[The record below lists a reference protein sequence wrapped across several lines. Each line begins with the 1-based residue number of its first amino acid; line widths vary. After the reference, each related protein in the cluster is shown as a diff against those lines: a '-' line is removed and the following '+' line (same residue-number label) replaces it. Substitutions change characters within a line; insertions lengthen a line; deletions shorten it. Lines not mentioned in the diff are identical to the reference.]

1 MTRNAEIPVTRRNLI
16 KSASVLGAPILTSL
30 HGAPLNAATRKPSTV
45 RDRLWLWSH
54 VAGSYDG
61 EYNLPGH
68 SRITPVEAAYYLSIP
83 NVFMIQ
89 LNGQPPIDSLEQFAV
104 PFQSLNEISWSIVD
118 PQDHTPEEERR
129 AVLDFAF
136 KMPNIT
142 GVVMDDF
149 FVHRKSFK
157 EGQVAALSI
166 DELKELRKKLQQG
179 SKRLDLSVVLY
190 EHQIGDSKF
199 ETYVPYL
206 ELADIVQVWI
216 WTGKDVPEIPA
227 TLDAFEKQLPHK
239 RKVLGV
245 FMWDFGGQK
254 PQPISVMEQQ
264 CEMGLKFLK
273 QKRIEGMVFC
283 GSWLCDRGLETVGW
297 TREWI
302 HKVGNQKV

>member
-1 MTRNAEIPVTRRNLI
+1 MRKAESSVTRRTI
-16 KSASVLGAPILTSL
+16 IQTASVLGAPIFGSPIV
-30 HGAPLNAATRKPSTV
+30 APLQGGPAKPSTV

-61 EYNLPGH
+61 QYNLPGH
-68 SRITPVEAAYYLSIP
+68 SRITPVEAAFYLSIP

-89 LNGQPPIDSLEQFAV
+89 LNGQPPIESLEQFAV
-104 PFQSLNEISWSIVD
+104 PFQSLKQVSWSIVD

-136 KMPNIT
+136 KTPNIT

-157 EGQVAALSI
+157 EGQIAALSI
-166 DELKELRKKLQQG
+166 DELKQLRQTLNRR

-190 EHQIGDSKF
+190 EHQIADPKF
-199 ETYVPYL
+199 TTYVPYL

-216 WTGKDVPEIPA
+216 WTGKNIPNIPE
-227 TLDAFEKQLPHK
+227 TLDTFEKQLPHK
-239 RKVLGV
+239 RKMLGV

-254 PQPISVMEQQ
+254 PQPIPVMEQQ
-264 CEMGLKFLK
+264 CEMGLKCLT
-273 QKRIEGMVFC
+273 QKRIEGIVFC
-283 GSWLCDRGLETVGW
+283 GSWLCDRGLETVAW
-297 TREWI
+297 TRQWI
-302 HKVGNQKV
+302 HKVGDQKV